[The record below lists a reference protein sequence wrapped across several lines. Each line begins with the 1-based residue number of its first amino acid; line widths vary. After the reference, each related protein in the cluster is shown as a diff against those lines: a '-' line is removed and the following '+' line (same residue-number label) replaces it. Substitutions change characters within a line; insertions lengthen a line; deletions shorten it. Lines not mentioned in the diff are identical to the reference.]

1 MLNPLGKN
9 LARITKY
16 TYCNSLMNWSHK
28 ISCTETTLSARCM
41 RKNNLEIACSKCLVD
56 KILTEV
62 FQRDFPGHPVI
73 QALKYLPIFTCLILI

>member
-1 MLNPLGKN
+1 
-9 LARITKY
+9 
-16 TYCNSLMNWSHK
+16 MNWSHK
-28 ISCTETTLSARCM
+28 FSCIETTFSAKCM

-73 QALKYLPIFTCLILI
+73 QALKYLPIFMCLILI